1 MFVLVHGAGGGGWEW
16 AVWSRVLQAHGAAVR
31 APDLRA
37 AGAVAD
43 GGDGP
48 WRGANGAVAL
58 AATTLDDYVA
68 QVDAEIAVCP
78 EPPVLVGASLGGL
91 LAACVA
97 ASRPVRAVVLV
108 NALPPLPWC
117 VDLPPMGGVPDV
129 VDWGRRASL
138 ASTRRAMPDADDATC
153 EWAWRRWRDES
164 GAVLRAARA
173 GRAVVR
179 PGVPVLMLASGADV
193 DVPPAV
199 TRAWADAWSATLWSL
214 PGSSHVGPL
223 LGRGAAAVAELV
235 VTWSRTLPRAREL

>member
-16 AVWSRVLQAHGAAVR
+16 AVWSRVLQAHEAAVR

-37 AGAVAD
+37 AGAD
-43 GGDGP
+43 GGDGS
-48 WRGANGAVAL
+48 WRGTNGAEAL

-68 QVDAEIAVCP
+68 QVDAEVAACP

-97 ASRPVRAVVLV
+97 ASRPVRALVLI

-117 VDLPPMGGVPDV
+117 ADLPPMGAVPDV

-138 ASTRRAMPDADDATC
+138 ASTRRALPDADDATC
-153 EWAWRRWRDES
+153 EWAWRKWRDES

-173 GRAVVR
+173 GRTVVR
-179 PGVPVLMLASGADV
+179 PEVPVLMLASEGDT

-199 TRAWADAWSATLWSL
+199 SRAWAGAWSATLWSL
-214 PGSSHVGPL
+214 PGASHVGPL
-223 LGRGAAAVAELV
+223 LGRGAAAVAERV
-235 VTWSRTLPRAREL
+235 VTWSRRLPSTPEV